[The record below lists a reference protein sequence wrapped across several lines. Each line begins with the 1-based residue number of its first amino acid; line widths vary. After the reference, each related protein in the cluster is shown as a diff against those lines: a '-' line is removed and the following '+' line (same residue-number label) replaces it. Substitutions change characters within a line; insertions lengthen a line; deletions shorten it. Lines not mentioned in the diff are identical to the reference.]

1 MLEIR
6 RKKLYLKPHEVKGN
20 SKNSHLYRMKYSIVL
35 LFGCLFSSI
44 SLGAQDS
51 MDSIFVGIPSRDYLM
66 GKFEPL
72 SFPDQ
77 FLLLPSKCSEG
88 EQRLRKEVVVAFL
101 KMADSAAKEGVFLR
115 VVSGIRNFDRQ
126 KRIWE
131 AKWTGERKVEG
142 RNLAKSRLNA
152 EQNALLIM
160 KYSSMPGTSRHHWG
174 TDLDINS
181 VDDAYFKTK
190 EGCGVYEWLKTHAA
204 HFGFC
209 QVYSSKV
216 DGQRTGYEEE
226 KWHWS
231 YLPLSSPFLAKYR
244 AEFSNSDIRG
254 FIGSEVASTIQA
266 IENFVFGI
274 STHCSSNP

>member
-1 MLEIR
+1 
-6 RKKLYLKPHEVKGN
+6 
-20 SKNSHLYRMKYSIVL
+20 MKYVIVL

-44 SLGAQDS
+44 SLWAQDA
-51 MDSIFVGIPSRDYLM
+51 MDSIFVGIPARDYLM
-66 GKFEPL
+66 GKFDPL

-77 FLLLPSKCSEG
+77 FLLLPSNCSEG
-88 EQRLRKEVVVAFL
+88 EQRLRKEVVLAFL
-101 KMADSAAKEGVFLR
+101 KMADSAANEGISLR
-115 VVSGIRNFDRQ
+115 VVSGIRNFNRQ

-131 AKWTGERKVEG
+131 AKWTGERNVEG

-152 EQNALLIM
+152 EQKALLIM

-181 VDDAYFKTK
+181 VNDAYFKTK
-190 EGCGVYEWLKTHAA
+190 EGARVYEWLRTHASY
-204 HFGFC
+204 FGFC
-209 QVYSSKV
+209 QVYSSKSV
-216 DGQRTGYEEE
+216 EGRSGYEEE

-254 FIGSEVASTIQA
+254 FIGSEVAPTIQA